1 MDAPA
6 AGRLAS
12 LPATIATVRKS
23 TSTSKPK
30 GSRLKALPWA
40 ALLQAGVVIGNRWRS
55 LSEKER
61 ARLGTLAR
69 DSRGRLGNLSEKER
83 KELRRL
89 AGKLD
94 LKGMVRDLVPIAR
107 GGRKRRRRS

>member
-1 MDAPA
+1 MSKSK
-6 AGRLAS
+6 S
-12 LPATIATVRKS
+12 LPSSKS
-23 TSTSKPK
+23 K

-40 ALLQAGVVIGNRWRS
+40 ALLQATVVVGKRWRA

-61 ARLGTLAR
+61 ARLSGLVR
-69 DSRGRLGNLSEKER
+69 ESGGRLSNLSAKER
-83 KELRRL
+83 KELKQL

-94 LKGMVRDLVPIAR
+94 LKGMVRDLLPIAR